1 MSFSKGKQTERR
13 DVPEY
18 LDELFKQSADI
29 ASEGA
34 DNLGPV
40 FSGNRV
46 AELTPDEIEAEA
58 EARRLFGTSM
68 AYDPRTNLMEMIG
81 LDAPSYNP
89 ASLLDGNM
97 TAYENKFSNPL
108 INTIVDDFDRIRDMR
123 VQKLQDDAINAGAF
137 GGDRSAIFEQEGT
150 RALDEEMLKTVA
162 GIRESSFD
170 KAMDRLEQDTNRIDQ
185 SRRIGADLY
194 AQNLDRQSGLLNN
207 LLADQY
213 NIFGLFDEMGSRR
226 RGMDQALL
234 DAEIDYFD
242 ENRNLPLERL
252 QFLNAGVG
260 NIDTGNVIGRTT
272 RTKES
277 KIDIDDI
284 GKMLTGIGALG

>member
-1 MSFSKGKQTERR
+1 MSFSKGKQTETR

-29 ASEGA
+29 AKGGA
-34 DNLGPV
+34 ANLGPV
-40 FSGNRV
+40 FSGDRV
-46 AELTPDEIEAEA
+46 AGLTPDEIEAEA

-81 LDAPSYNP
+81 LDAPAYNP

-97 TAYENKFSNPL
+97 TAYENRFTNPL
-108 INTIVDDFDRIRDMR
+108 INTIVDDFDRMRDMR
-123 VQKLQDDAINAGAF
+123 VQKLQDDAINRGAF

-162 GIRESSFD
+162 GVRESAFD
-170 KAMDRLEQDTNRIDQ
+170 RAMDRLEADTDRIDT

-194 AQNLDRQSGLLNN
+194 AQDLNRKSGLLNN

-213 NIFGLFDEMGSRR
+213 NMFSLFGDMGERR
-226 RGMDQALL
+226 RGLDQALL
-234 DAEIDYFD
+234 NAQMDIFD

-272 RTKES
+272 RTKQS
-277 KIDIDDI
+277 KIDIGDI
-284 GKMLTGIGALG
+284 GKLLTGIGYLG

>member
-1 MSFSKGKQTERR
+1 MSFSKGKQTETR

-18 LDELFKQSADI
+18 LDELFNQSADI
-29 ASEGA
+29 AKSGA
-34 DNLGPV
+34 ANLGPV
-40 FSGNRV
+40 FSGDRV
-46 AELTPDEIEAEA
+46 AGLTPDEIEAEG

-97 TAYENKFSNPL
+97 TAYENRFTNPL
-108 INTIVDDFDRIRDMR
+108 INTIVDDFDRMRDMR
-123 VQKLQDDAINAGAF
+123 TQKLQDDAINMGAF

-170 KAMDRLEQDTNRIDQ
+170 KAMDRLEADTNRIDT

-213 NIFGLFDEMGSRR
+213 NMFDLFGNMGERR
-226 RGMDQALL
+226 RGLDQDLLNAQMD
-234 DAEIDYFD
+234 IFD
-242 ENRNLPLERL
+242 ENRNIPLERL
-252 QFLNAGVG
+252 GILQAGVG

-272 RTKES
+272 RTKQS
-277 KIDIDDI
+277 KIDIGDI
-284 GKMLTGIGALG
+284 GKLLTGIGYLG

>member
-1 MSFSKGKQTERR
+1 MSFSKGKQTETR

-18 LDELFKQSADI
+18 LDDLFKQSADI

-34 DNLGPV
+34 TNLGPV

-46 AELTPDEIEAEA
+46 AGLTPDEIEAEA

-81 LDAPSYNP
+81 LDAPAYNP

-97 TAYENKFSNPL
+97 TAYENRFTNPL

-123 VQKLQDDAINAGAF
+123 VQKLQDDAIKMGAY

-150 RALDEEMLKTVA
+150 RALDEEMLQTIA
-162 GIRESSFD
+162 SLRESAFD
-170 KAMDRLEQDTNRIDQ
+170 KAMKGLEADTDRIDTA
-185 SRRIGADLY
+185 RRVNANMFGS
-194 AQNLDRQSGLLNN
+194 NMDRQIGVLDS

-213 NIFGLFDEMGSRR
+213 NLFDLTDSYGGTR
-226 RGMDQALL
+226 RGIDQLLL
-234 DAEIDYFD
+234 DAEIDKFD
-242 ENRNLPLERL
+242 EYKNIPLERL
-252 QFLNAGVG
+252 GILQAA
-260 NIDTGNVIGRTT
+260 TGQISPEVIGRTKRG
-272 RTKES
+272 RTS
-277 KIDIDDI
+277 GFDLGDLGDFLSAI
-284 GKMLTGIGALG
+284 GDLGN

>member
-1 MSFSKGKQTERR
+1 MSFSKGKQTETRN
-13 DVPEY
+13 VPKY
-18 LDELFKQSADI
+18 LQDLFTESSKI
-29 ASEGA
+29 AREGA
-34 DNLGPV
+34 SNLGPV
-40 FSGNRV
+40 YSGDRV
-46 AELTPDEIEAEA
+46 VGLTPDEIYAEG

-81 LDAPSYNP
+81 LDAPAYNP

-97 TAYENKFSNPL
+97 TAYENRFSNPL
-108 INTIVDDFDRIRDMR
+108 INTIVDDFDRMRDMR
-123 VQKLQDDAINAGAF
+123 TQKLQDDAIKMGAF

-170 KAMDRLEQDTNRIDQ
+170 KAMDRLEADTNRIDL

-194 AQNLDRQSGLLNN
+194 AQDLNRKSGLLND

-213 NIFGLFDEMGSRR
+213 NIFGLFDEMGQRR
-226 RGMDQALL
+226 RGLDQALL

-242 ENRNLPLERL
+242 EVRNLPLERL
-252 QFLNAGVG
+252 QILNAGVG

-272 RTKES
+272 RTKTS
-277 KIDIDDI
+277 KIDAADI
-284 GKMLTGIGALG
+284 GKLLTGIGDVV